1 MLAIQIQYI
10 KKIILHDPV
19 GFIPGMQG
27 FFTIHKSISV
37 IHHINKME
45 DKNHDHFNRCRKNIG
60 QNSTSF
66 VIKILKKVG
75 IEGAYLNIIQAIYD
89 MPTTNIFNS
98 KSWKRFFWDW
108 EQNKDAYSHHFYSA

>member
-1 MLAIQIQYI
+1 
-10 KKIILHDPV
+10 
-19 GFIPGMQG
+19 
-27 FFTIHKSISV
+27 
-37 IHHINKME
+37 ME

-108 EQNKDAYSHHFYSA
+108 EQNKDAYSHHFYSV